1 MIRTKP
7 FVSEKVWGYEKWLL
21 STLSHGMTKI
31 DEKTEFLGGKAL
43 SVLVGENYPLLIKLI
58 QANERLSVQVHP
70 DDRELAGEKIAGKT
84 EAWYVLDAD
93 EDASIIC
100 GLTRE
105 LSKEALS
112 SIFHADF
119 SKPDAK
125 ENLESLLRIVPLS
138 KGDFVFIP
146 AGTVHAIQGGLRLLE
161 VQQASDVTYR
171 LYDWGR
177 EREMHIDEGISVFK
191 PIQPKPESPFSG
203 SFSCPYFKLEKKI
216 ISSTS
221 EIKVSYE
228 IDAKTGESFVE
239 EKEFASIFVL
249 EGEGKLFSNS
259 GESLDVKKED
269 FFVFSLNEK
278 IEATGS
284 LELLIIS

>member
-1 MIRTKP
+1 M
-7 FVSEKVWGYEKWLL
+7 
-21 STLSHGMTKI
+21 
-31 DEKTEFLGGKAL
+31 
-43 SVLVGENYPLLIKLI
+43 
-58 QANERLSVQVHP
+58 
-70 DDRELAGEKIAGKT
+70 
-84 EAWYVLDAD
+84 
-93 EDASIIC
+93 
-100 GLTRE
+100 
-105 LSKEALS
+105 
-112 SIFHADF
+112 
-119 SKPDAK
+119 
-125 ENLESLLRIVPLS
+125 
-138 KGDFVFIP
+138 FIP

-203 SFSCPYFKLEKKI
+203 SFSCPYFKLEKKT